1 MGQGDY
7 VYSGTIPV
15 GLDEHENCVELR
27 ATNRDGMGVAKATVS
42 RITPPVRVRID
53 KLVSATRKTQVLTP
67 VSRGENRIEFVEGAS
82 DGPVWLFGRVVWG
95 SEEAKKA
102 RAAKR
107 VQVWVNGFP
116 QVETTL
122 ATPPGAGL
130 EGQFQAGLLLNSKD
144 NIIEVKLPGIAR
156 AAGDPPTFSV
166 ACRNP
171 EQRQRLHLLI
181 IGVGSETEEEVKAR
195 ALQALHGEMVPGSKV
210 AFKTPAFRSGILHFT
225 LCKDVRLERVL
236 YQLERIRLEIKPL
249 SDATKFPIGTE
260 VVVIY
265 YQGGIWMDEGK
276 AVLQLRRGGE
286 RNNKDVISFQD
297 LRDSFAGTRGA
308 TLCLLDVNGD
318 AQVAMAEP
326 WTDKDSRIGL
336 LSFMWLK
343 PPEGQTPEI
352 PNDARLVTVFG
363 EVIPRTSTLEQAAA
377 ELSREASRIGRSNPN
392 FRYDQDVPEALSGL
406 VIGNP

>member
-1 MGQGDY
+1 M
-7 VYSGTIPV
+7 
-15 GLDEHENCVELR
+15 
-27 ATNRDGMGVAKATVS
+27 
-42 RITPPVRVRID
+42 
-53 KLVSATRKTQVLTP
+53 SATQKTEVLTP
-67 VSRGENRIEFVEGAS
+67 VSRGENRIEFVEGVS
-82 DGPVWLFGRVVWG
+82 DGPVWLYGRVVWG

-102 RAAKR
+102 RTANR
-107 VQVWVNGFP
+107 IQVWVNGFP

-122 ATPPGAGL
+122 AMPPGAGL
-130 EGQFQAGLLLNSKD
+130 EGRFQAGLLLNGKE
-144 NIIEVKLPGIAR
+144 NRIEVKLPGIAR

-181 IGVGSETEEEVKAR
+181 IGVGSETEEELKAR

-225 LCKDVRLERVL
+225 LCRDVRIERVL

-249 SDATKFPIGTE
+249 SDATRFPIGTE

-265 YQGGIWMDEGK
+265 YQGGIWIDDGK

-297 LRDSFAGTRGA
+297 LRNSFAGTRGA

-318 AQVAMAEP
+318 AQVATAAAL
-326 WTDKDSRIGL
+326 DGQGL
-336 LSFMWLK
+336 PHR
-343 PPEGQTPEI
+343 PPELHVAQAARGP
-352 PNDARLVTVFG
+352 DARNPGRRAAREGLRGCGPADLHPEAGRRGVHRENPLASARGT
-363 EVIPRTSTLEQAAA
+363 PTSGPI
-377 ELSREASRIGRSNPN
+377 RI
-392 FRYDQDVPEALSGL
+392 VPESCRASSSGSL
-406 VIGNP
+406 RASIGNPAG